1 MDHLADVEV
10 AIWAVRNH
18 RLARLEME
26 LGAIEMD
33 RNDIR
38 LERPTLA

>member
-1 MDHLADVEV
+1 MDHLVDIEV

-18 RLARLEME
+18 RPPRLEME

-33 RNDIR
+33 RNDQG
-38 LERPTLA
+38 LH

>member
-1 MDHLADVEV
+1 MDHLRDVDV

-26 LGAIEMD
+26 LGAIEMNRD
-33 RNDIR
+33 DIR
-38 LERPTLA
+38 FE